1 MVCQLKDDA
10 YRLLGSLQQSLL
22 TVVNSVGNIEHSV
35 WRAFATEHRTRV
47 SVGFIDGDLVERF
60 LDLPRDKMELVVK
73 NMKPTQPG
81 GQDVNSNSNLLD
93 EIIKLVEDLS
103 RLH

>member
-1 MVCQLKDDA
+1 MA
-10 YRLLGSLQQSLL
+10 S
-22 TVVNSVGNIEHSV
+22 

-73 NMKPTQPG
+73 NMK
-81 GQDVNSNSNLLD
+81 VNLLLCKSFD
-93 EIIKLVEDLS
+93 NDYLVVANTTRS
-103 RLH
+103 